1 MPIYSLIIELYII
14 VWDITGGKYCC
25 RGYCMDLLDQ
35 LSKKCN
41 FTYDVYLSLG
51 KILVSL
57 LPGPM

>member
-1 MPIYSLIIELYII
+1 MIMIPIYSLIVELYI
-14 VWDITGGKYCC
+14 ITGGKYCC

-51 KILVSL
+51 KILLVY
-57 LPGPM
+57 